1 MMLLSTTIR
10 DPLGGSDRGLRGA
23 TLGLARSLLY
33 EEPALLR
40 SLVDVKPSGASSP
53 LHHWTPAE
61 LAELQW
67 EPLAAAA
74 IDDREWVQSHAAV
87 EGDRLVEAI
96 DAVRRHARLEGKTLS
111 VGDAPVD
118 LRRQV
123 ALLPASQAAA
133 AVGWRRN
140 DQLLL
145 DEGWADA
152 DLASDACALPDA
164 VLRTAVERVGG
175 AELATKAARAGQIE
189 VLDALGQLRYLS
201 GEAVVLPGG
210 LVTDELGRTVQALC
224 LAQEQLSSVGAQG
237 CAISIGEA
245 VPLSVEHERRVGAVL
260 SRACAE
266 LLEGFATGLEQDE
279 ALLLELASRPPQHE
293 ATRDELAEEARR
305 RQGFALRSRISRKRC
320 LEACRAMCDAWVERP
335 TAAGGTLRR
344 PWKAYIRASG

>member
-1 MMLLSTTIR
+1 MLLLSTTI
-10 DPLGGSDRGLRGA
+10 DPLAGSDRGLRGA

-40 SLVDVKPSGASSP
+40 SLVAVKPSGASCP

-74 IDDREWVQSHAAV
+74 LEDREWVQSHAAV
-87 EGDRLVEAI
+87 EGERLVEAI
-96 DAVRRHARLEGKTLS
+96 DAVRRHARLEGKTLI
-111 VGDAPVD
+111 VDDAPVD
-118 LRRQV
+118 LRRQA
-123 ALLPASQAAA
+123 ALLSASEAAA
-133 AVGWRRN
+133 AIGWRRN

-152 DLASDACALPDA
+152 DLASDAVALPDA
-164 VLRTAVERVGG
+164 VLRRAVERAGG

-189 VLDALGQLRYLS
+189 VLDALGHLRYLS

-210 LVTDELGRTVQALC
+210 LVSDELGRTVQALC
-224 LAQEQLSSVGAQG
+224 LAQEQLQSLGAQG

-260 SRACAE
+260 SSACAE
-266 LLEGFATGLEQDE
+266 LLDGFATSLEHDQY
-279 ALLLELASRPPQHE
+279 LLLELTSRPRQDGQE
-293 ATRDELAEEARR
+293 EEARAR
-305 RQGFALRSRISRKRC
+305 RGHALRSRISRKRC
-320 LEACRAMCDAWVERP
+320 LSACRAMCDAWVERP